1 MLSFSGII
9 HLTKI
14 YLFKDDNKDNRKR
27 CKICSKLTIK
37 TPERHIINVVLV
49 FLLLTLNIFRTLL

>member
-14 YLFKDDNKDNRKR
+14 YLFKDDNKDTRKR

-37 TPERHIINVVLV
+37 TTERHIINVVLV
-49 FLLLTLNIFRTLL
+49 FLLLTLDIFRTFL